1 MAAKPGF
8 FDYVAAAFNARP
20 FGMFVAPNWIG
31 VAAAGLLGVINP
43 GFWVVGAGLELGYLF
58 LLSTNARFQ
67 RTVAAAHLSSEPSEE
82 DRRLLD
88 AIAKLSSSDRECYV
102 SFTARCRSILDLQRQ
117 TAGIDTTGLDA
128 QSEGLNR
135 LSWMYL
141 KLLLARHAI
150 DEVLADPKDAGRQDP
165 AARRA
170 ALERQLND
178 PSIDADLKRSLSAQL
193 EILDQ
198 RLARRREAQRKRDFI
213 TAEQN
218 RIEQQVELIR
228 EQAALS
234 TDPESLSQRID
245 AITAT
250 LGSTSQWIR
259 DQQQV
264 LGSMEDLLTDAPP
277 PMLNPRAKESQ

>member
-31 VAAAGLLGVINP
+31 VAATGLLGVINP
-43 GFWVVGAGLELGYLF
+43 GFWVLGAGLELGYLF

-67 RTVAAAHLSSEPSEE
+67 RTVTAARMSGQATEE
-82 DRRLLD
+82 DRRVLD
-88 AIAKLSSSDRECYV
+88 AIARLADHDRQCYV
-102 SFTARCRSILDLQRQ
+102 SFTARCRSILDLQTQ
-117 TAGIDTTGLDA
+117 AGGIETGGLDA
-128 QSEGLNR
+128 QSDGLNR

-141 KLLLARHAI
+141 KLLLARRAI
-150 DEVLADPKDAGRQDP
+150 DDVLVDAKDAARQDP
-165 AARRA
+165 ATRRA
-170 ALERQLND
+170 ALERQLSD
-178 PSIDADLKRSLSAQL
+178 ASIDADLKRSLSAQL

-198 RLARRREAQRKRDFI
+198 RLARRREAERKRDFI
-213 TAEQN
+213 AAELS

-250 LGSTSQWIR
+250 LGTTSQWIR

-277 PMLNPRAKESQ
+277 TVLNPRTKESQ